1 MSTVKALRSWLLRRF
16 YAAGVL
22 MGGSNSKQAFRAA
35 ILDLV
40 NNQQVSRQKPRTTI
54 LSEILLANYV
64 RGWKVNFNFDFGCPA
79 TYYENSLDTQ
89 ISDTKNFIYRSNFV
103 IIMHI
108 FSVDVLFVLQD
119 FSLVPDICR
128 EKRNVWSQWTPF
140 HGTEE
145 FKNVT

>member
-40 NNQQVSRQKPRTTI
+40 NNQQVNRHKPMTTI

-64 RGWKVNFNFDFGCPA
+64 RGWKVNFKFDCCPA
-79 TYYENSLDTQ
+79 TYRENSLDTQ
-89 ISDTKNFIYRSNFV
+89 ISDTKNFIYRSTFV
-103 IIMHI
+103 IIVHI

-119 FSLVPDICR
+119 YSLVPDVCR
-128 EKRNVWSQWTPF
+128 EKRNIWSQLTPF